1 MAKIYLTAI
10 RVSPQKHTD
19 RAVPLVYSVETA
31 DIVKQLAL
39 TATGGVEN
47 THIKIKKSDGRY
59 TKNLLAAEK
68 LGEVFLMQDFNNAA
82 SSPYNTGVKSS
93 AVVPGNGATKAAGT
107 TKPLSAYHNSI
118 TTGDATSTAVALP
131 PPSTSGLLKSAKVV
145 KNAASVSIL
154 VYSTGTNTLD
164 GSSANAVTIAP
175 NQFRH
180 FYASATDKWVTCKG
194 PYY

>member
-1 MAKIYLTAI
+1 MAKIYLTAL
-10 RVSPQKHTD
+10 RVSPQKQAD
-19 RAVPLVYSVETA
+19 LAVPIAYSVETA
-31 DIVKQLAL
+31 DITKQIAL

-47 THIKIKKSDGRY
+47 THIKIIKSGGRY
-59 TKNLLAAEK
+59 SKNLKVAEK
-68 LGEVFLMQDFNNAA
+68 LGEVYLMSDWNNAA

-131 PPSTSGLLKSAKVV
+131 PASGSGLLNSAKVV

-164 GSSANAVTIAP
+164 GSTANAVTIAP
-175 NQFRH
+175 GTFKH
-180 FYASATDKWVTCKG
+180 FYASASDKWVTCKG